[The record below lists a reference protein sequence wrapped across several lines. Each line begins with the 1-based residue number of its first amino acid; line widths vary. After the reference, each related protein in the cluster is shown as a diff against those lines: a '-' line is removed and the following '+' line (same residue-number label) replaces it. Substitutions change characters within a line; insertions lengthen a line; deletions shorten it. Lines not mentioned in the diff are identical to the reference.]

1 MTTGKGIAA
10 GDFLNAGLRRSD
22 DTGTSTREP
31 VAANGSRGTREPVA
45 PPAPLAVRERYGR
58 ATYYLR
64 PDQIAW
70 AKAAAK
76 DIASDGSVSAS
87 DIARVG
93 MDLAAALSPAELRR
107 RVVERAEVEG
117 LSFPG
122 RHNRGM
128 PSRLSES

>member
-1 MTTGKGIAA
+1 MTTGKGFAA
-10 GDFLNAGLRRSD
+10 GDFLSAGLRRSD
-22 DTGTSTREP
+22 DTVTSTHEQVADNVSPSTREP
-31 VAANGSRGTREPVA
+31 A
-45 PPAPLAVRERYGR
+45 PPVPVRERYGR

-70 AKAAAK
+70 AKSAAK
-76 DIASDGSVSAS
+76 EIASDGSVSAS

-93 MDLAAALSPAELRR
+93 MDLAAGLSPAELRQ

-117 LSFPG
+117 LTFPG

-128 PSRLSES
+128 PARLKYS

>member
-10 GDFLNAGLRRSD
+10 GDFLSAGLRRSD
-22 DTGTSTREP
+22 DMVTSTREP
-31 VAANGSRGTREPVA
+31 VADTTLSSTREPVA
-45 PPAPLAVRERYGR
+45 PPAPGPVRERYGR

-70 AKAAAK
+70 ARGAAK

-93 MDLAAALSPAELRR
+93 MDLAAALSPAELRQ

-117 LSFPG
+117 VTFPG

-128 PSRLSES
+128 PPRE